1 MKKIVYKIRLWLIKK
16 LNAVPAEDF
25 KAIDAAN
32 NILAAKVVDGNKSTL
47 QLVRRYSY
55 TIREI
60 CRRSETSWYD
70 WCCEYCCMTH
80 NCRKGGWCNSFRPRK
95 VPDEK

>member
-1 MKKIVYKIRLWLIKK
+1 MKKIIYKLRIWLIKK

-47 QLVRRYSY
+47 QLVRRYFML
-55 TIREI
+55 
-60 CRRSETSWYD
+60 TSA
-70 WCCEYCCMTH
+70 T
-80 NCRKGGWCNSFRPRK
+80 SSAAAILFRPKPAMTSLMKRLK
-95 VPDEK
+95 KHGGSGARRETAT